1 VRRLILAERFD
12 EAERRV
18 QPMLDSPRAEELGP
32 ARWLDAILLRNQGR
46 MNEALRVVRLG
57 GTPDVL
63 ANTLVTLERG
73 DSREARSILAPLA
86 ASDQS
91 PLAPGVRARH
101 ITWFKTLFGMVLAA
115 AGDTL
120 RLRHLADTVEYWG
133 QRSNYERDRRA
144 HHYLRGMLLVA
155 RGRDAEAAAEL
166 RDAIFSP
173 SHGFTR
179 VNYELG
185 KTLIRLNRPAEAIP
199 IVRAAL
205 HGDIDGSNLYMT
217 RTELHELLARSFDL
231 VGMRD
236 SAAVHYRTVVK
247 AWERADPPYYARRD
261 RARAWLAD
269 LNHGDTRN

>member
-1 VRRLILAERFD
+1 
-12 EAERRV
+12 
-18 QPMLDSPRAEELGP
+18 LGP